1 MRVNAHVNAHLNE
14 VTMGLME
21 LVVVDLM
28 GYAIF
33 LNGFV
38 LIIIDFVIFVEDFT
52 GM

>member
-1 MRVNAHVNAHLNE
+1 MKVNANVNAHLNE
-14 VTMGLME
+14 VKMGLMG
-21 LVVVDLM
+21 LVGADLM

-38 LIIIDFVIFVEDFT
+38 LVIIDFVIFVEDFT